1 MTTNPTAN
9 ATITAPTNGAKPA
22 ASAAPATAGP
32 TPPLARPAAPPTQKP
47 TAPSSPRSRMT
58 LDAITTADDKLFK
71 LFIYGVEGIGKST
84 LARGAEAPVWLPVEN
99 PKVKGIRVLPQPT
112 TLEEVHEAIAML
124 AAPGPHPYKTLV
136 IDTVDALEWLI
147 WQKVT
152 GNGTTTMVK
161 AGGGYGAGYNT
172 AYEEWRKLLA
182 SLDRLIT
189 AKSMNVILIGHC
201 TVTSAPNPD
210 GDNYD
215 RYSSKLFQTKQTNP
229 GGLIRGWCDAVL
241 FANYEVTTYKG
252 EKDKTA
258 KAVAGGARFL
268 HTQWRPAFDAKNRYN
283 MPPTL
288 PLAWAEVEPY
298 LLNAPDASASA
309 LVAVRESIAAALE
322 KLADVPPEKF
332 NRVGFEKAMTVVGDD
347 AAALGRLLERLTAK
361 IAIEIPEAGA
371 PASAGAAEAPAATP
385 TPAAT

>member
-1 MTTNPTAN
+1 
-9 ATITAPTNGAKPA
+9 
-22 ASAAPATAGP
+22 
-32 TPPLARPAAPPTQKP
+32 
-47 TAPSSPRSRMT
+47 MT
-58 LDAITTADDKLFK
+58 LESITVANDTLYKM
-71 LFIYGVEGIGKST
+71 FIYGLEGIGKST
-84 LARGAEAPVWLPVEN
+84 LAAGAEAPVWLPVEN
-99 PKVKGIRVLPQPT
+99 PKVKGIKILPQPT
-112 TLEEVHEAIAML
+112 SLDEVYEAIAML
-124 AAPGPHPYKTLV
+124 ATQKHSFKTLV

-147 WQKVT
+147 WQKIT
-152 GNGTTTMVK
+152 QNGATTMVK
-161 AGGGYGAGYNT
+161 ASGGYGAGFNS
-172 AYEEWRKLLA
+172 AYEEWRKILSA
-182 SLDRLIT
+182 LDRLIA

-215 RYSSKLFQTKQTNP
+215 RYSSKLFATKQANP
-229 GGLIRGWCDAVL
+229 GGLIRGWVDCVL

-268 HTQWRPAFDAKNRYN
+268 HTQWRPAFDAKNRHG

-309 LVAVRESIAAALE
+309 LVAVRDGIAAALE

-332 NRVGFEKAMTVVGDD
+332 NRVGFEKAMTVAGDD

-361 IAIEIPEAGA
+361 IAIEIPEGGA
-371 PASAGAAEAPAATP
+371 PASAGATTAEVPPATP